1 MLRRPVFRPHWHI
14 APVGDR
20 EVFLIA
26 EGRNVVLNGKT
37 YVELA
42 RLIDGER
49 TTDTIVDELIESV
62 PATEIYLGLL
72 KLERDGF
79 IEDRDAQVLPPAEAA
94 WWGMHGVPQGK
105 AAEALRSGQVGVR
118 SIGRVDDAPV
128 RRLLHESGV
137 AVASS
142 DAPGVGLQIVVVD
155 DYLRPELRTV
165 DAEMRASGTPWL
177 PVKPI
182 GMFPWLGP
190 LFRPD
195 DGPCWSCLAQRLM
208 VNRDTEEFVREAIG
222 AEEPFASLAATPGSA
237 MTAIGMAVTEATRIL
252 ATGSTSLA
260 NTLITFNAA
269 TFEVD
274 RHTVVQRPQCPVC
287 GDPEVTR
294 LSGPVQPQSRKK
306 GYTRDGGHRTMSP
319 EASLR
324 RWSHHVSPVTGVVR
338 ALTRI
343 TDEDDPLHVYVSGS
357 NLALRTENSR
367 VLKRNLRGN
376 SCGKGVTDAQA
387 RMSAVGEAIERYSGV
402 FRGEEPRERGTLC
415 SLGDRAIDPQTWTL
429 YSDAQYAA
437 RDNWNLRQRRLDAIP
452 QRFTAETE
460 TDWSPVWSLTQ
471 QTHRLLP
478 TSLLY
483 YSAPPESDSGCFV
496 PESNGTAAGS
506 SLEDAMLQGLME
518 LVERDSVAIWWYNR
532 LRLPEVD
539 LESMDEP
546 YIGQMRDAYAARNR
560 NIWVLDV
567 TSDLGIPSFVA
578 FSRRIDD
585 HPTEDIIF
593 APAAH
598 LDPRIAI
605 LRALTELNQMVPGVV
620 PPEGASTGYAYD
632 DPEAV
637 EWWQTAT
644 IANQP
649 WVLPSDA
656 LPPRRV
662 DDYPY
667 VAHDDLLEDITY
679 VQRILEA
686 KGLEVLALDQTR
698 PDIGLP
704 VVKMIVPGLRH
715 FWARFAPGRLYDVP
729 VEMGLLDH
737 PTREED
743 LNPIPVFI

>member
-94 WWGMHGVPQGK
+94 WWGMHGIPQET

-137 AVASS
+137 AVASG
-142 DAPGVGLQIVVVD
+142 DASGVGLQIVVVD
-155 DYLRPELRTV
+155 DYLRPELRNL

-195 DGPCWSCLAQRLM
+195 DGPCWSCLAQRLT

-222 AEEPFASLAATPGSA
+222 ADEPFASLAATPGSA

-260 NTLITFNAA
+260 NALITFNAA
-269 TFEVD
+269 TFEVE

-287 GDPEVTR
+287 GDPELAHV
-294 LSGPVQPQSRKK
+294 SEPVRPQSRKK

-324 RWSHHVSPVTGVVR
+324 RWSHHISPVTGVVR

-402 FRGEEPRERGTLC
+402 FRGEERRERGTLR

-452 QRFTAETE
+452 QRFTMDTE

-532 LRLPEVD
+532 LRLPQVD
-539 LESMDEP
+539 LESIDDP
-546 YIGQMRDAYAARNR
+546 YIGQMRDAYSARNR
-560 NIWVLDV
+560 NIWVIDV
-567 TSDLGIPSFVA
+567 TSDLGIPAFVA

-585 HPTEDIIF
+585 HRTEDIIF

-620 PPEGASTGYAYD
+620 PPEGKTSGYAYD

-644 IANQP
+644 VGNQR
-649 WVLPSDA
+649 WVLPSDSLA
-656 LPPRRV
+656 PRRM
-662 DDYPY
+662 DDYAY
-667 VAHDDLLEDITY
+667 VSHDDLLDDITY
-679 VQRILEA
+679 VQRLLEA

-729 VEMGLLDH
+729 VELGLLDR